1 MGFLAIVLVAW
12 FGYAGYLTYKGREAG
27 TVKVSDFVKNLKWP
41 VDVFK
46 ALKAKY
52 LTKK

>member
-1 MGFLAIVLVAW
+1 MGFLAIILVAW
-12 FGYAGYLTYKGREAG
+12 FGYAGYLTYKSRVDGA
-27 TVKVSDFVKNLKWP
+27 VKVSDFVKNLKWP
-41 VDVFK
+41 VDVFN